1 MNNDSKDNVKYHS
14 LRYFKVSKLEK
25 DRLVRFVAKVM
36 EESGFKVYKN
46 FKTSRH
52 IIDIYGV
59 LPTVLGDM
67 GVVVACKNYDEHWEV
82 GLDVLKEMEMV
93 GKTLKASKVVV
104 ITTSFFTN
112 SAVNYA
118 GRRNIKL
125 IDNEGLIAIA
135 KKFSKK
141 EDIYN
146 TEVSDEEEEPN
157 RSYVPTTT
165 SRGPAIFS
173 GGKRSLTKG
182 GARRNIGSN
191 LNLSGILPGFKDLLS
206 NTIALII
213 IVLLLSSLI
222 TYIIGLFNKNTA
234 LIGVAKILSSA
245 ILAYGL
251 VFAAERDV
259 NVTLTKGTIVFFISM
274 IIYVAL
280 ILLV

>member
-1 MNNDSKDNVKYHS
+1 
-14 LRYFKVSKLEK
+14 
-25 DRLVRFVAKVM
+25 M

-52 IIDIYGV
+52 IIDIYGI

-93 GKTLKASKVVV
+93 GKTLKASKIVV
-104 ITTSFFTN
+104 ITSSYFTN
-112 SAVNYA
+112 SAINYA

-125 IDNEGLIAIA
+125 IDKDGLVAIA
-135 KKFSKK
+135 KKFSNR
-141 EDIYN
+141 EDEIYS
-146 TEVSDEEEEPN
+146 TSEPEEEEDTN
-157 RSYVPTTT
+157 TRYIPTAT
-165 SRGPAIFS
+165 SKSPSIFS

-182 GARRNIGSN
+182 GRRNVGSN
-191 LNLSGILPGFKDLLS
+191 LNLGALLPGFRDLLR

-251 VFAAERDV
+251 VFLGERDF
-259 NVTLTKGTIVFFISM
+259 NITMTKGTIVFFISM
-274 IIYVAL
+274 LIYVAI
-280 ILLV
+280 ILLL

>member
-1 MNNDSKDNVKYHS
+1 M
-14 LRYFKVSKLEK
+14 SKLEK
-25 DRLVRFVAKVM
+25 DRLVQFVGKVM

-67 GVVVACKNYDEHWEV
+67 GVVVAVKNYDEEWEV

-93 GKTLKASKVVV
+93 GKTLKASKIVV
-104 ITTSFFTN
+104 ISSSYFTS

-125 IDNEGLIAIA
+125 IDKDGLVAIA

-141 EDIYN
+141 EENIYEN
-146 TEVSDEEEEPN
+146 PETEENEDSE
-157 RSYVPTTT
+157 RYVPSTNNPIKAP
-165 SRGPAIFS
+165 SIFS
-173 GGKRSLTKG
+173 GGKRSLSKG
-182 GARRNIGSN
+182 KKSTNHGPNVN
-191 LNLSGILPGFKDLLS
+191 LGDIMPGLRGILN

-234 LIGVAKILSSA
+234 LIGVSKILSSA
-245 ILAYGL
+245 LLSYGL
-251 VFAAERDV
+251 VFVADNDINAV
-259 NVTLTKGTIVFFISM
+259 LTKGTIVFFVSM
-274 IIYVAL
+274 IIYVVL
-280 ILLV
+280 IVLL

>member
-1 MNNDSKDNVKYHS
+1 M
-14 LRYFKVSKLEK
+14 EK
-25 DRLVRFVAKVM
+25 NRLVRFVAKVM

-59 LPTVLGDM
+59 LPTILGDM

-82 GLDVLKEMEMV
+82 GLDVLKEMEMI

-104 ITTSFFTN
+104 VTTSYFTN

-125 IDNEGLIAIA
+125 IDKDALLIIA

-141 EDIYN
+141 EDIYETPVN
-146 TEVSDEEEEPN
+146 SESEDSDT
-157 RSYVPTTT
+157 YVPSKSYTKAP
-165 SRGPAIFS
+165 SIFHA
-173 GGKRSLTKG
+173 GKRSLFKG
-182 GARRNIGSN
+182 SKGKSVGNN
-191 LNLSGILPGFKDLLS
+191 LNLGRFMPGFKGILT

-222 TYIIGLFNKNTA
+222 TYLIGLFNKNTA
-234 LIGVAKILSSA
+234 IIGVSKILSSA
-245 ILAYGL
+245 LLSYGL
-251 VFAAERDV
+251 VFAAEKDL
-259 NVTLTKGTIVFFISM
+259 NVMLTKGTIIFFVSM
-274 IIYVAL
+274 LIYVVL
-280 ILLV
+280 IVLL

>member
-1 MNNDSKDNVKYHS
+1 
-14 LRYFKVSKLEK
+14 
-25 DRLVRFVAKVM
+25 M

-59 LPTVLGDM
+59 LPTILGDM

-82 GLDVLKEMEMV
+82 GLDVLKEMEMI

-104 ITTSFFTN
+104 VTTSYFTN

-125 IDNEGLIAIA
+125 IDKDALLIIA

-141 EDIYN
+141 EDIYE
-146 TEVSDEEEEPN
+146 TPVTSESEDSDT
-157 RSYVPTTT
+157 YVPSKSYTKAP
-165 SRGPAIFS
+165 SIFHA
-173 GGKRSLTKG
+173 GKRSLFKG
-182 GARRNIGSN
+182 SKGKSVGNN
-191 LNLSGILPGFKDLLS
+191 LNLGRFMPGFKGILT

-222 TYIIGLFNKNTA
+222 TYLIGLFNKNTA
-234 LIGVAKILSSA
+234 IIGVSKILSSA
-245 ILAYGL
+245 LLSYGL
-251 VFAAERDV
+251 VFAAEKDL
-259 NVTLTKGTIVFFISM
+259 NVMLTKGTIIFFVSM
-274 IIYVAL
+274 LIYVVL
-280 ILLV
+280 IVLL